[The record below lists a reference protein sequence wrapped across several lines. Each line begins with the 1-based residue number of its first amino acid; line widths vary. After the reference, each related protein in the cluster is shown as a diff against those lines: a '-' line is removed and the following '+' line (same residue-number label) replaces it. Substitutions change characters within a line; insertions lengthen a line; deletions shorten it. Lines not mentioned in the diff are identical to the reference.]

1 LPNDFASNERSETG
15 DLRTTRAARAAI
27 QDFGRMQRMLATA
40 CAVVLASLVP
50 ALELKDATPVD
61 AMETAARQDR
71 SAPHDKNPAPALRLA
86 SLTDG
91 DGSLQND
98 AAPNGAQDDTNNAP
112 PESMRDEELEPEA
125 TRHAAPAPDARDLAL
140 PNLPS
145 LAALDAAFDVP
156 EFPALAAL
164 DEAFD
169 NRPVELP
176 PVPLPSRRPP
186 TYAEMCEA
194 LASAASAHSLPAPFL
209 IRLIWQESRFRHNVI
224 SHAGAQ
230 GIAQFMPETATY
242 MGLDDPFDPLEA
254 LPVSARFL
262 RKLIER
268 FGNLGLA
275 AAAYNAGPKRV
286 LDWLA
291 GKGALPKE
299 TQDYVKT
306 ITGQPAEKWRK
317 PEATAALQRVP
328 PRAPCQREAGLYAA
342 NGPEHIPLPPDRTP
356 EKTLVAAADKK
367 TDGKKANTKGKAASE
382 TRLAKA
388 EATSDHEP
396 AAKSET
402 KSETK
407 STAKSDAKPE
417 RKSIQLAAMRKIK
430 DDAKENAKDNTK
442 DGAKDHHARGRKTEA
457 AAAEA
462 KPSDEKSGKN
472 SEKTS
477 DKTSGHK
484 FRHRHDE
491 NAARRTK
498 SAEAKPEAAKPIS
511 LKPAAAKAQAEA
523 KVEIKIE
530 TRIETRSRRPAAK
543 PVKKFATADAR

>member
-1 LPNDFASNERSETG
+1 
-15 DLRTTRAARAAI
+15 
-27 QDFGRMQRMLATA
+27 MQRMLATA

-61 AMETAARQDR
+61 AMETAAQQDR

-86 SLTDG
+86 ALTDG

-98 AAPNGAQDDTNNAP
+98 AAPNGAQDDTNDAP

-125 TRHAAPAPDARDLAL
+125 TRHAAPVPDARDLAL
-140 PNLPS
+140 PDLPS

-164 DEAFD
+164 DEVFD
-169 NRPVELP
+169 NRPIELP

-291 GKGALPKE
+291 GKGGLPKE

-367 TDGKKANTKGKAASE
+367 ADGKKANTKGKAASE
-382 TRLAKA
+382 TRLAKS
-388 EATSDHEP
+388 ESTSDHKP
-396 AAKSET
+396 ET

-407 STAKSDAKPE
+407 SVAKSDVKSDVKPE

-430 DDAKENAKDNTK
+430 DDAKDS
-442 DGAKDHHARGRKTEA
+442 AKDHHARGHKAEA

-472 SEKTS
+472 PEKTS
-477 DKTSGHK
+477 DKTSDK
-484 FRHRHDE
+484 KSSQKSRHRHDE
-491 NAARRTK
+491 TAARRTK
-498 SAEAKPEAAKPIS
+498 SATAKSATAKSAEAKPAAAKPIS

-523 KVEIKIE
+523 NIATKAH
-530 TRIETRSRRPAAK
+530 RHAK

>member
-1 LPNDFASNERSETG
+1 
-15 DLRTTRAARAAI
+15 
-27 QDFGRMQRMLATA
+27 MQRMLATA
-40 CAVVLASLVP
+40 CAVVLASLAP
-50 ALELKDATPVD
+50 AIELENATPVD
-61 AMETAARQDR
+61 ATETTAWQDR
-71 SAPHDKNPAPALRLA
+71 SAPRDKNTGPALRLA

-91 DGSLQND
+91 DGSLRHDATQDDAQGYANDDAND
-98 AAPNGAQDDTNNAP
+98 AQ
-112 PESMRDEELEPEA
+112 PESLRDEELEPEA
-125 TRHAAPAPDARDLAL
+125 ARHAAPVPDARDLAV
-140 PNLPS
+140 PDLPS

-156 EFPALAAL
+156 EVPALAAL

-169 NRPVELP
+169 NRPIELP

-186 TYAEMCEA
+186 TYAEMCDA

-230 GIAQFMPETATY
+230 GIAQFMPETASD

-254 LPVSARFL
+254 LPVSAHFL

-291 GKGALPKE
+291 GKGQLPKE

-317 PEATAALQRVP
+317 PEATASLQRVP

-342 NGPEHIPLPPDRTP
+342 DGPDHIPLPPDRTP
-356 EKTLVAAADKK
+356 EKTVVADKK
-367 TDGKKANTKGKAASE
+367 IDSKKAKGKAGSE

-388 EATSDHEP
+388 ESASDSKP
-396 AAKSET
+396 T
-402 KSETK
+402 T
-407 STAKSDAKPE
+407 KSDAKIDKPE
-417 RKSIQLAAMRKIK
+417 HKTIQLAAMRRIK
-430 DDAKENAKDNTK
+430 DSDKDDKK
-442 DGAKDHHARGRKTEA
+442 DRRARGHKSEA
-457 AAAEA
+457 ASANS
-462 KPSDEKSGKN
+462 KPSDEKSGKKAHKQYD
-472 SEKTS
+472 EK
-477 DKTSGHK
+477 
-484 FRHRHDE
+484 
-491 NAARRTK
+491 AARRTK
-498 SAEAKPEAAKPIS
+498 SAEAEPAPAKPIS
-511 LKPAAAKAQAEA
+511 LKPAAAKAQAKAEA
-523 KVEIKIE
+523 AE
-530 TRIETRSRRPAAK
+530 TKSRRRAAK

>member
-1 LPNDFASNERSETG
+1 
-15 DLRTTRAARAAI
+15 
-27 QDFGRMQRMLATA
+27 MQRMLATA

-140 PNLPS
+140 PDLPS

-169 NRPVELP
+169 NRPIELP

-407 STAKSDAKPE
+407 SAAKSDAKPE
-417 RKSIQLAAMRKIK
+417 HKSIQLAAMRKIK

>member
-1 LPNDFASNERSETG
+1 
-15 DLRTTRAARAAI
+15 
-27 QDFGRMQRMLATA
+27 MQRMLATA
-40 CAVVLASLVP
+40 CAVVLASLAP
-50 ALELKDATPVD
+50 AIELENATPVD
-61 AMETAARQDR
+61 ATETTAWQDR
-71 SAPHDKNPAPALRLA
+71 SAPRDKNTGPALRLA

-91 DGSLQND
+91 DGSLRHDATQDDAQGYANDDAND
-98 AAPNGAQDDTNNAP
+98 AQ
-112 PESMRDEELEPEA
+112 PESLRDEELEPEA
-125 TRHAAPAPDARDLAL
+125 ARHAAPVPDARDLAVPDL
-140 PNLPS
+140 PP

-156 EFPALAAL
+156 EVPALAAL

-169 NRPVELP
+169 NRPIELP

-186 TYAEMCEA
+186 TYAEMCDA

-230 GIAQFMPETATY
+230 GIAQFMPETASD

-254 LPVSARFL
+254 LPVSAHFL

-291 GKGALPKE
+291 GKGQLPKE

-317 PEATAALQRVP
+317 PEATASLQRVP

-342 NGPEHIPLPPDRTP
+342 DGPDHIPLPPDRTP

-367 TDGKKANTKGKAASE
+367 IDSKKAKAKASE

-388 EATSDHEP
+388 ESASDSKP
-396 AAKSET
+396 
-402 KSETK
+402 
-407 STAKSDAKPE
+407 TAKSDAKIDKPE
-417 RKSIQLAAMRKIK
+417 HKTIQLAAMRRVKDSDK
-430 DDAKENAKDNTK
+430 DDK
-442 DGAKDHHARGRKTEA
+442 KDHRARGHKSGA
-457 AAAEA
+457 ASADS
-462 KPSDEKSGKN
+462 KPSDEKSGRKA
-472 SEKTS
+472 
-477 DKTSGHK
+477 HK
-484 FRHRHDE
+484 QHDE
-491 NAARRTK
+491 KAARRTK
-498 SAEAKPEAAKPIS
+498 SAQAEPAASQPIS
-511 LKPAAAKAQAEA
+511 LKPAAAKAQAKAEA
-523 KVEIKIE
+523 AE
-530 TRIETRSRRPAAK
+530 TKSRRRAAK